1 MSSTDSRVDQMF
13 RILLD
18 PDEKDVEKQQKVL
31 ANWHRLAAGLKLL
44 NIRFLTNLLVFT
56 SSGYHALILSDTKQ
70 FLRQNP
76 WIG

>member
-31 ANWHRLAAGLKLL
+31 ANWHRHAAGLKLL
-44 NIRFLTNLLVFT
+44 NIRFFTKLLVFT
-56 SSGYHALILSDTKQ
+56 SSV
-70 FLRQNP
+70 
-76 WIG
+76 